1 MVFYYV
7 KEKKEKRKEKS
18 RDFQKYIMRGHFY
31 LLVRKLSQVDMKCTE
46 MAHNWQIV
54 IEHWKLNVEA

>member
-46 MAHNWQIV
+46 MAHN
-54 IEHWKLNVEA
+54 